1 MLVQKYQSPAASVVN
16 VETPQVVPA
25 RQATPGERSL
35 AVLPLQNF
43 SADTEDSFADAMTEA
58 LITDLSR
65 IDDVRVLSRTS
76 SMLYKKHNN
85 KTLPAIARELGVD
98 MILEGSVTKAEGRVR
113 ITAQLID
120 ARSDEHIW
128 ADDYERPMRELLSVQ
143 AEVATAI
150 ARSVRS
156 AIASGPRKAQKVAL
170 R

>member
-1 MLVQKYQSPAASVVN
+1 
-16 VETPQVVPA
+16 
-25 RQATPGERSL
+25 
-35 AVLPLQNF
+35 VLPLQNF